1 MSSQRQ
7 STRRQ
12 KAAVVSKASAKPVR
26 QQQARLIIDANCTT
40 CGLIDNLS
48 DDPFAVQDAAVQHAT
63 ETGHI
68 VILNGTADLPAAYL
82 FDAAGDTQERVA
94 KC

>member
-7 STRRQ
+7 STNRR
-12 KAAVVSKASAKPVR
+12 KAVVLSKATAKPVG

-48 DDPFAVQDAAVQHAT
+48 DDPFMVQDAAVQHAA

-68 VILNGTADLPAAYL
+68 VILNGTADLPAP
-82 FDAAGDTQERVA
+82 
-94 KC
+94 C